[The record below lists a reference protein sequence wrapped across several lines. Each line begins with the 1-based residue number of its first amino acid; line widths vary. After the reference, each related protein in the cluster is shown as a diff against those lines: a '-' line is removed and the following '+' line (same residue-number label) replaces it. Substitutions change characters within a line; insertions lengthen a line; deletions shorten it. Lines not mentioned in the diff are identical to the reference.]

1 MNLSRLLLP
10 LMLAVLAGCAGTK
23 SHDSKNLTTNSQG
36 RYIARDTSRTVD
48 LTNPPSDAWDRIR
61 RGFAIPN
68 LNTELSQR
76 WTDYYASHP
85 ESVQRMA
92 ERAGKYLYFIVDEIN
107 RRGLPTELALLPFVE
122 SAYNP
127 TALSRAQA
135 SGLWQ
140 FVPATGQHFNLKQD
154 WWRDERRDPIASTNA
169 ALDYLESC
177 SKCRAT
183 GTWRWPRTTG
193 AKAPCNAPWPRTRPP
208 ASPPTTCPCP
218 CRTRPAT
225 TSQAAGHQEHH
236 RRPAALRGGAAAG
249 RQHALL
255 RDGAQEQRHRPGN
268 RRQAGRNAAGR
279 VQGAQSLFQP
289 PGHPRRPRATLLL
302 PADRVEIFNANLTNY
317 KGDLSAWKVYH
328 SRRGDPTRPSPSASA
343 SARPSCAK
351 PMTSARARRSR
362 QPVHAG
368 AGRPRPRHPGSLAG
382 PAVGALDS
390 APASSS
396 KAAPH
401 GRATPTPPA
410 RVSSARPNVRTHKIR
425 QGDTL
430 FSLAKQ
436 YGTTVDALRA
446 LSNLK
451 GNALKVGGQLRVPGT
466 NARGRGP
473 RALRASPGAPQR
485 TGKAGS
491 APLIWRGPGL
501 VWLVGREAC
510 H

>member
-1 MNLSRLLLP
+1 
-10 LMLAVLAGCAGTK
+10 MLAVLAGCAGTK

-68 LNTELSQR
+68 LNTELSQQ

-135 SGLWQ
+135 SGLW

-169 ALDYLESC
+169 ALDYRKSC

-183 GTWRWPRTTG
+183 GTG
-193 AKAPCNAPWPRTRPP
+193 AGLVQLGRRLRATRHGQE
-208 ASPPTTCPCP
+208 
-218 CRTRPAT
+218 RGRRPAHRLPVPVHAGRDPQLRP
-225 TSQAAGHQEHH
+225 QAAGHQEHH

-255 RDGAQEQRHRPGN
+255 RDGAQEQRHRPEIAAKLAEMPLDEFKALNPSFN
-268 RRQAGRNAAGR
+268 RPVIRGDHA
-279 VQGAQSLFQP
+279 P
-289 PGHPRRPRATLLL
+289 TLLL

-328 SRRGDPTRPSPSASA
+328 SRRGESYASIAKRFGVSEAKLRETNDIGSRQKVAAGQSMLVPGDPGPGGIQVASLAPPSA
-343 SARPSCAK
+343 RWIP
-351 PMTSARARRSR
+351 RR
-362 QPVHAG
+362 QA
-368 AGRPRPRHPGSLAG
+368 AARPRHMAARRRRLR
-382 PAVGALDS
+382 PASPAPAPTS
-390 APASSS
+390 APTRS
-396 KAAPH
+396 
-401 GRATPTPPA
+401 GRATPCSRWP
-410 RVSSARPNVRTHKIR
+410 SSTAPRST
-425 QGDTL
+425 
-430 FSLAKQ
+430 
-436 YGTTVDALRA
+436 LRA
-446 LSNLK
+446 LNNLK

-473 RALRASPGAPQR
+473 RALRASQGPAADRQSR
-485 TGKAGS
+485 LRA
-491 APLIWRGPGL
+491 ALIWRGPGL